1 MVKAGF
7 NVRVVVPS
15 GQRSWV
21 GKSYLISQLTTGQYY
36 YPTGESGIEGER
48 SDLPRSLKEGEE
60 MEWILLN
67 GTPAT
72 CSNIALHNLFPPGSF
87 DLVVSGPNLGRNTST
102 A

>member
-1 MVKAGF
+1 MQAGYS
-7 NVRVVVPS
+7 VRVVVPS

-21 GKSYLISQLTTGQYY
+21 GKSYLISQTTTGEYF
-36 YPTGESGIEGER
+36 YPTGKLGIEGEH
-48 SDLPRSLKEGEE
+48 SALPRPLKDGED